1 MKSKNLG
8 NLCIW
13 GVPGGGGGGGYRF
26 LTMPNYLFFIG
37 LILKTISSLTSDLKK
52 LI

>member
-1 MKSKNLG
+1 MKSKDLG

-13 GVPGGGGGGGYRF
+13 GVPGEGCHL
-26 LTMPNYLFFIG
+26 LTMPKYLFLG
-37 LILKTISSLTSDLKK
+37 DLILKTISSLTSDLKK